1 VSILYPRAKPHFS
14 DNDIDN
20 ILDEIKDTLQ
30 SGNLRQGERVREFED
45 KFAEMVGVK
54 YAIATN
60 SCTSALEL
68 TLRSLGIEDK
78 KVLVPTE
85 TFVATGNSVILSGNT
100 PVFTDIDKSTL
111 CMSYDT
117 VMDRMSD
124 DVDAIIIVHM
134 GGLITPDIYKIRDYC
149 ENNFI
154 HLIEDAAHAHGSKY
168 QSEYAGSI
176 GTAGCFS
183 FYPTKVMTTGEG
195 GMITTN
201 SKSLMTMARVLRNH
215 GGDGNVGLYT
225 ASNDRMTEITAI
237 LGISQLKHLEEFVDK
252 RNYISSKYR
261 ESLSMV
267 SEIQF
272 FPEYNEI
279 KNSHYLF
286 YFILNTINRKVFIE
300 KMLQR
305 GVQVGDAYT
314 PPCHRQPVFDKY
326 ISNDT
331 FEVADDILSRHV
343 SLPMY
348 TELNDK
354 DIYSI
359 TDIVKEV
366 ISDCKR

>member
-1 VSILYPRAKPHFS
+1 
-14 DNDIDN
+14 
-20 ILDEIKDTLQ
+20 
-30 SGNLRQGERVREFED
+30 
-45 KFAEMVGVK
+45 
-54 YAIATN
+54 
-60 SCTSALEL
+60 
-68 TLRSLGIEDK
+68 
-78 KVLVPTE
+78 
-85 TFVATGNSVILSGNT
+85 
-100 PVFTDIDKSTL
+100 
-111 CMSYDT
+111 
-117 VMDRMSD
+117 MDRMSD

-154 HLIEDAAHAHGSKY
+154 HLIVDAAHAHGSKY

-366 ISDCKR
+366 ISDCKK